1 MSFSS
6 GTTSAASLPSSDPG
20 AIARLGNLIFRARD
34 GLFPLVL
41 LTLAFGTR
49 PRIAGG
55 TARVDHL
62 VDLAGALV
70 SMSGQLLR
78 VLVIGL
84 VYITRG
90 GQNRRVWAN
99 ALVDGG
105 MFAHCRNPL
114 YLANLLLILGLAIV
128 HNGLAMYLIGV
139 PFFIAAYACIV
150 RAEEHYLRERFGAA
164 YIDYCARVPRWIP
177 SFRGLSRTLRETQ
190 FDWTRVLRKEY
201 GTPFAW
207 LSGLLV
213 LLVWEHAAP
222 GASPI
227 GRMELRV
234 IVTTWLVMAI
244 LYTVVRKLK
253 LSGRLGV
260 A

>member
-20 AIARLGNLIFRARD
+20 VIARLGSLIFRARD

-49 PRIAGG
+49 PRIAGD
-55 TARVDHL
+55 AAQVDHL
-62 VDLAGALV
+62 VDVAGALV

-105 MFAHCRNPL
+105 MFGHCRNPL
-114 YLANLLLILGLAIV
+114 YFANLLLILGLAIV

-139 PFFIAAYACIV
+139 PFFMAACFCLV
-150 RAEEHYLRERFGAA
+150 RAEEHFLRERFGDA
-164 YIDYCARVPRWIP
+164 YVDYCSRVPRWIP
-177 SFRGLSRTLRETQ
+177 SLRGLSRTLRETQ
-190 FDWTRVLRKEY
+190 FDWKRVVRKEY

-207 LSGLLV
+207 MSGLLI

-227 GRMELRV
+227 GRLELRA
-234 IVTTWLVMAI
+234 IVTIWVVLAI
-244 LYTVVRKLK
+244 LYVVVRRLK